1 MDSLQISQQCL
12 QFTLHPCEIA
22 IGRAAS
28 NESVGHCVPDY
39 RFSRTTRKR
48 GLPLVATAVYL
59 GQERSLSANMRIYA
73 LFGCGVHVVTLFL
86 LYFPRW
92 LRLRTGWLRLRKM
105 SKRLYMLTGKTGD
118 SSRGSGHSKPAV
130 PRLF

>member
-1 MDSLQISQQCL
+1 MDSLQISQRCL

-28 NESVGHCVPDY
+28 NESVDHCVPDY

-92 LRLRTGWLRLRKM
+92 LRLRKM